1 MSNTDALIARY
12 AGELEERQQFIEGL
26 VESAQSEQRD
36 LDSKELELIT
46 RSRDRI
52 QIVNGLLDPLRETL
66 RITSESQEKT
76 ARLAGELAARRSPE
90 LVAKD
95 VNYRSAGAY
104 VMDVWRAGLGSEEV
118 STRLELYHRAAAHQ
132 TTGDN
137 PGLLPDQILGPILN
151 YVDTARPI
159 VNALGPR
166 QLPNGSWS
174 RPRVTQHTQVGVQSG
189 EKTELVSRKMIIGK
203 VPVSPVTYGGY
214 VNVSRQDVDWTQPQ
228 IMDIIINDLAGQYAL
243 QTEAALAAA
252 LIAGGT
258 AADASTTIP
267 TGAAT
272 AAQVSGAVWSAAG
285 KVLAASAGQGR
296 LILAVAPDMLGLIG
310 PLFPPVNP
318 TNAQSAGFD
327 ASGQMQGPQGA
338 IAGVTVVMSAGLPA
352 GTILMAS
359 SAAVEVYE
367 DRIGALQVVEP
378 SVLGIQ
384 VAYAGYFTQLVLLA
398 TGVQKIVKT
407 P

>member
-1 MSNTDALIARY
+1 MSNNTDALISRY
-12 AGELEERQQFIEGL
+12 AGEIEERQQFIESL
-26 VESAQSEQRD
+26 VESAQKETRD

-52 QIVNGLLDPLRETL
+52 EVVNGLLEPLRETL
-66 RITSESQEKT
+66 RITRDSQEKT
-76 ARLAGELAARRSPE
+76 ARLAGELAASRSPE
-90 LVAKD
+90 MAQKVE
-95 VNYRSAGAY
+95 YRSCGAY
-104 VMDVWRAGLGSEEV
+104 IMDMWRAQLGAEEAA
-118 STRLELYHRAAAHQ
+118 TRLDLYHRAAAHQ
-132 TTGDN
+132 TTTDN
-137 PGLLPDQILGPILN
+137 PGLLPEQILGPVIN
-151 YVDTARPI
+151 YVDTARPL
-159 VNALGPR
+159 VSALGPR
-166 QLPNGSWS
+166 QLPSGSWS
-174 RPRVTQHTQVGVQSG
+174 RPRVTQHTQVAAQSA
-189 EKTELVSRKMIIGK
+189 EKGELVSRKMLISK
-203 VPVSPVTYGGY
+203 TPVAPVTYGGY

-228 IMDIIINDLAGQYAL
+228 IMDIVISDLAGQYAL
-243 QTEAALAAA
+243 QTEAALGAA

-272 AAQVSGAVWSAAG
+272 AAQVAGAVWAAAG
-285 KVLAASAGQGR
+285 KVLAATAGQGR

-318 TNAQSAGFD
+318 TNAQSAGFTAAD
-327 ASGQMQGPQGA
+327 IGSGPQGA
-338 IAGVTVVMSAGLPA
+338 IAGVTVVMSAGLAA
-352 GTILMAS
+352 GTILMIS
-359 SAAVEVYE
+359 SAAAEVYE

-384 VAYAGYFTQLVLLA
+384 VAYAGYFANIVLLA